1 MNHFMGKFLQSL
13 ILRQFEVEW
22 DTWATIQGIVAPG
35 SRDEYMTLRA
45 TFLFKT
51 MWLAK
56 TTRLKDPRPI
66 VSLLSL

>member
-35 SRDEYMTLRA
+35 SRDANTQIMKKAEV
-45 TFLFKT
+45 FKY
-51 MWLAK
+51 K
-56 TTRLKDPRPI
+56 VQNKD
-66 VSLLSL
+66 